1 MSLVFGLANPTLQ
14 KVLLELCFSDQ
25 VVNPEFRQPR
35 IQALDQALK
44 HDVLS
49 GEQLRILPLLYRLT
63 RLTPLDGMSAE
74 SMTKMLGM
82 YKHTLCR
89 NNLMLHRLS
98 QVQAELAKA
107 GFAPMIGLKGLPSI
121 SYLQEGMGAR
131 PMADIDVLVPHLH
144 ERPQQVLD
152 ILFGMGYKIKGQ
164 GFRSLTAISR
174 ENLELDLHWYAHDWA
189 VGQDLVDL
197 ISQHSRPHSFDSH
210 SFLIPCVEHHL
221 AHTMAHGVLTKTLT
235 FDARWVFDTVAV
247 LRRVRGAEFILPER
261 FAEFVN
267 RVAAPQRVRDALAAL
282 ANDLPVDVDVDRE
295 LLWQLHDS
303 VHTNTKFVSWL
314 YNQTPTPSIGLAN
327 LTPTPRLD
335 RLKSLLITYLWLPI
349 YLRRRQGVKFLTYI
363 AWLNDF
369 PPLTKQQATWL
380 FLKKICIRGPRSLYR
395 LLLLK

>member
-25 VVNPEFRQPR
+25 VVNPEFWQSR

-44 HDVLS
+44 DDVLS

-152 ILFGMGYKIKGQ
+152 ILSGMGYRIKGS

-197 ISQHSRPHSFDSH
+197 ISQHARPHSFDSH
-210 SFLIPCVEHHL
+210 AFLIPCVEHHL
-221 AHTMAHGVLTKTLT
+221 AHTMSHGVLTKTLT

-247 LRRVRGAEFILPER
+247 LRRFRVAGFISPDR

-267 RVAAPQRVRDALAAL
+267 SVAAPQRVRDALAAL
-282 ANDLPVDVDVDRE
+282 ANDLPDAVDVDRE
-295 LLWQLHDS
+295 LLWQLHES
-303 VHTNTKFVSWL
+303 VNSNTKFVSWL
-314 YNQTPTPSIGLAN
+314 YNHTPTPNIGEAN
-327 LTPTPRLD
+327 LPPMPRLD
-335 RLKSLLITYLWLPI
+335 RLKSLMISFFWIPI
-349 YLRRRQGVKFLTYI
+349 CLRRRQGVSFLTYF
-363 AWLNDF
+363 AWLSDF
-369 PPLTKQQATWL
+369 PPLTKRQSAWL
-380 FLKKICIRGPRSLYR
+380 FVKKVFTRGPRSLYR
-395 LLLLK
+395 LLARK